1 MAKIVNVVASCSN
14 TGKTVLIEGL
24 IKELKNRGY
33 TVATIKHDVHGFDID
48 KEGKDTWR
56 HRKAGAEA
64 VIISSKERMA
74 LIREVQEEVPLEELI
89 KQVEDFDFIII
100 EGYKK
105 SKYRKLEVYRQ
116 GISKK
121 IITPKEKLIGVASDV
136 SLSLEGVRV
145 VNLNN
150 YEEIANLV
158 IHRVR
163 FERILPPRILGRRIS
178 KSKKHRTYI
187 IILLIMFF
195 SFNIKV

>member
-24 IKELKNRGY
+24 IKEIKNRGC

-74 LIREVQEEVPLEELI
+74 LIREVQEEIPLEELI

-116 GISKK
+116 GISNK

-136 SLSLEGVRV
+136 SLSLEGIRV
-145 VNLNN
+145 VDLNN

-158 IHRVR
+158 I
-163 FERILPPRILGRRIS
+163 E
-178 KSKKHRTYI
+178 
-187 IILLIMFF
+187 
-195 SFNIKV
+195 N

>member
-1 MAKIVNVVASCSN
+1 MAKVINIVGKGSNV
-14 TGKTVLIEGL
+14 GKTIFIEGL
-24 IKELKNRGY
+24 IKELKSRSY
-33 TVATIKHDVHGFDID
+33 SIATIKHDVHGFDID

-74 LIREVQEEVPLEELI
+74 LIREVQEEIPLEELI

-116 GISKK
+116 GVSKK

-136 SLSLEGVRV
+136 SLSIEGVRV
-145 VNLNN
+145 VDLNN

-158 IHRVR
+158 I
-163 FERILPPRILGRRIS
+163 E
-178 KSKKHRTYI
+178 
-187 IILLIMFF
+187 
-195 SFNIKV
+195 N

>member
-74 LIREVQEEVPLEELI
+74 LIREVQEE
-89 KQVEDFDFIII
+89 
-100 EGYKK
+100 GYKK

-158 IHRVR
+158 I
-163 FERILPPRILGRRIS
+163 E
-178 KSKKHRTYI
+178 
-187 IILLIMFF
+187 
-195 SFNIKV
+195 N

>member
-121 IITPKEKLIGVASDV
+121 IITQKEKLIGVASDV

-158 IHRVR
+158 I
-163 FERILPPRILGRRIS
+163 E
-178 KSKKHRTYI
+178 
-187 IILLIMFF
+187 
-195 SFNIKV
+195 N

>member
-24 IKELKNRGY
+24 IKEIKNRGY

-74 LIREVQEEVPLEELI
+74 LIREVQEEIPLEELI

-116 GISKK
+116 GISNK

-158 IHRVR
+158 I
-163 FERILPPRILGRRIS
+163 E
-178 KSKKHRTYI
+178 
-187 IILLIMFF
+187 
-195 SFNIKV
+195 N

>member
-64 VIISSKERMA
+64 VIISSSKRMA
-74 LIREVQEEVPLEELI
+74 LIREVQEEIPLEELI

-116 GISKK
+116 GVSKE

-158 IHRVR
+158 I
-163 FERILPPRILGRRIS
+163 E
-178 KSKKHRTYI
+178 
-187 IILLIMFF
+187 
-195 SFNIKV
+195 N

>member
-116 GISKK
+116 GISNK
-121 IITPKEKLIGVASDV
+121 IITSKEKLIGVASDV

-158 IHRVR
+158 I
-163 FERILPPRILGRRIS
+163 E
-178 KSKKHRTYI
+178 
-187 IILLIMFF
+187 
-195 SFNIKV
+195 N

>member
-24 IKELKNRGY
+24 IKEIKNRGY
-33 TVATIKHDVHGFDID
+33 TVATIKHDVHGFYID

-74 LIREVQEEVPLEELI
+74 LIREVQEEIPLEELI

-116 GISKK
+116 GISNK

-136 SLSLEGVRV
+136 SLSLEGIRV
-145 VNLNN
+145 VDLNN

-158 IHRVR
+158 I
-163 FERILPPRILGRRIS
+163 E
-178 KSKKHRTYI
+178 
-187 IILLIMFF
+187 
-195 SFNIKV
+195 N

>member
-48 KEGKDTWR
+48 KQGKDTWR

-64 VIISSKERMA
+64 VIISSSKRMA
-74 LIREVQEEVPLEELI
+74 LIREVQEEIPLEELI

-105 SKYRKLEVYRQ
+105 SDYRKLEIYRQ
-116 GISKK
+116 GVSRN

-145 VNLNN
+145 VDLNN

-158 IHRVR
+158 I
-163 FERILPPRILGRRIS
+163 E
-178 KSKKHRTYI
+178 
-187 IILLIMFF
+187 
-195 SFNIKV
+195 N

>member
-24 IKELKNRGY
+24 IKEIKNRGY

-48 KEGKDTWR
+48 KEGKYTWR

-74 LIREVQEEVPLEELI
+74 LIREVQEEIPLEELI

-116 GISKK
+116 GISNK

-136 SLSLEGVRV
+136 SLSLEGIRV
-145 VNLNN
+145 VDLNN

-158 IHRVR
+158 I
-163 FERILPPRILGRRIS
+163 E
-178 KSKKHRTYI
+178 
-187 IILLIMFF
+187 
-195 SFNIKV
+195 N

>member
-24 IKELKNRGY
+24 IKEIKNRGY

-64 VIISSKERMA
+64 VIISSRERMA

-116 GISKK
+116 GISNK

-158 IHRVR
+158 I
-163 FERILPPRILGRRIS
+163 E
-178 KSKKHRTYI
+178 
-187 IILLIMFF
+187 
-195 SFNIKV
+195 N